1 MNKHLKTTLIIGI
14 LITFLYFFLTGL
26 GDALIPL
33 LVSCL
38 FAYLLFPVVKKLET
52 KGVKREIAVLGVL
65 FIFFFISTFSI
76 ALIIPNLIND
86 GKEFIQQLPETSQN
100 AINRIEELSADLGY
114 QLNLNKDFV
123 SGYVKEYMSQ
133 LSSSSIS
140 KVTKGVSSS
149 FKNIARAFLA
159 IFNILLIPL
168 FLFYVINDYEKISK
182 GIKSYI
188 PNAYKAKVERY
199 NQLINRV
206 LKGYIRGQL
215 LVALC
220 LGVMYSLGLAAIGLK
235 FAFLIGIVAGIVAI
249 IPYAGF
255 IIGFGLAVI
264 VALANA
270 SGFPMLL
277 KITAVFSVAQALEG
291 PW

>member
-114 QLNLNKDFV
+114 QLNL
-123 SGYVKEYMSQ
+123 
-133 LSSSSIS
+133 
-140 KVTKGVSSS
+140 
-149 FKNIARAFLA
+149 
-159 IFNILLIPL
+159 
-168 FLFYVINDYEKISK
+168 
-182 GIKSYI
+182 
-188 PNAYKAKVERY
+188 
-199 NQLINRV
+199 
-206 LKGYIRGQL
+206 
-215 LVALC
+215 
-220 LGVMYSLGLAAIGLK
+220 
-235 FAFLIGIVAGIVAI
+235 
-249 IPYAGF
+249 
-255 IIGFGLAVI
+255 
-264 VALANA
+264 
-270 SGFPMLL
+270 
-277 KITAVFSVAQALEG
+277 
-291 PW
+291 

>member
-1 MNKHLKTTLIIGI
+1 
-14 LITFLYFFLTGL
+14 
-26 GDALIPL
+26 
-33 LVSCL
+33 
-38 FAYLLFPVVKKLET
+38 
-52 KGVKREIAVLGVL
+52 
-65 FIFFFISTFSI
+65 
-76 ALIIPNLIND
+76 
-86 GKEFIQQLPETSQN
+86 
-100 AINRIEELSADLGY
+100 
-114 QLNLNKDFV
+114 
-123 SGYVKEYMSQ
+123 Q

-291 PW
+291 LIITPKLVGDSVGLSPFAAVLALIIGGNLFGLAGMLLAIPFAAITKKILADLKAEYQDLDFYKET